1 MDTMPVIHME
11 LEGMKRTLY
20 NALTQQALQLDTD
33 INKAVE
39 SFCTQ
44 GNLAYV
50 INNKVNAVLEVI
62 IKEEVEKFY
71 SKGEG
76 RTIIAEAVKT
86 HLLKDNK

>member
-44 GNLAYV
+44 ENLAYV
-50 INNKVNAVLEVI
+50 INNKVNAVLEAV

-76 RTIIAEAVKT
+76 RIIIAEAVKT